1 MKFLADE
8 NIPYPVVKRLREN
21 GFDVTSIYEVK
32 RGLTDEEVARIATAE
47 DRILITFDKDF
58 RMIIF
63 VENITIPGLI
73 LLRFPPKSIEY
84 IYSKLRAVLG
94 LDIDFKGKIVS
105 IHEDKIRVAKL

>member
-1 MKFLADE
+1 MRFLADE

-21 GFDVTSIYEVK
+21 GFDITSIYEVN
-32 RGLTDEEVARIATAE
+32 RGITDEEVARIAAAE

-58 RMIIF
+58 GMIIF

-84 IYSKLRAVLG
+84 IYSKLRGVLG
-94 LDIDFKGKIVS
+94 LDLDFKGKIVS
-105 IHEDKIRVAKL
+105 VHEDKIRVAKL